1 MFVELLWEALHL
13 LFYNMYVL
21 YFLCYSFFLSFS
33 LWDRLALERKK
44 ICTDFF
50 ACSSSRSWWYLI
62 QSSVIPLLFYFV
74 WWTNSS
80 ASVLI
85 FSLNFTFSDSSELHQ
100 STKGEK
106 KHPDWR
112 IHLFCVLHLQFYYL
126 LDLIWFSLLGFLSSW
141 RKAFDL
147 KKAKHSFLSFF
158 SERRR
163 LTELAKEKFHLF
175 SSPHLFCFCFP
186 SLTSGFLI

>member
-1 MFVELLWEALHL
+1 MIFRLSLIITLFLSLPLPLSFKSFIVKFLLL
-13 LFYNMYVL
+13 
-21 YFLCYSFFLSFS
+21 SIFFLSFS

-100 STKGEK
+100 STKGGK
-106 KHPDWR
+106 KTPR
-112 IHLFCVLHLQFYYL
+112 LENPSFLCSSSSIL
-126 LDLIWFSLLGFLSSW
+126 LSSW
-141 RKAFDL
+141 FDL
-147 KKAKHSFLSFF
+147 IF
-158 SERRR
+158 
-163 LTELAKEKFHLF
+163 
-175 SSPHLFCFCFP
+175 
-186 SLTSGFLI
+186 TSGFFEFMKKSFWFEES